1 MREEVREVR
10 RWRGGEEV
18 VREVR
23 EKRALEREM
32 AFILHMLMYVY
43 RCV

>member
-18 VREVR
+18 VRE
-23 EKRALEREM
+23 EGGEGKEST
-32 AFILHMLMYVY
+32 
-43 RCV
+43 